1 MDPPK
6 FDHLFVEDDLKV
18 EGLGNKEALEILIE
32 DVESLAKEYT
42 TKKNTWSHIK
52 DVLNLFNQRSFVNI
66 LSAVL
71 LLLSVVALIA
81 SNLTIFLWL
90 ILVLFGVVSVGVNA
104 WDNYCRHYEIYYRIQ
119 YVLSQL
125 RDCVKYEWNESS
137 YPHLYMPFS
146 PCINLQWTHRA
157 GHVVNVPWS
166 LLVRGDC
173 ILLRPGQAAPAYCV
187 RYQPKDGHINELKFG
202 DIYNPTRS
210 FNPRVSKPTARSPV
224 QNAVFVLQNT
234 PYVRILEGT
243 LLQCVDK
250 PVDYYTSSLY
260 TLNVKCVLVILV
272 NIFRHNYYT
281 EWLNHISWLDL
292 CLIQPITIT
301 LPLLPMVLPIAW
313 FIMNN
318 YGNAVLQSSYQ
329 QEFSSNNSCLD
340 VKKIIHKKHIL
351 NLGTWSVLKSNF
363 ISCVKGDGKFLTRT
377 ANLLHVL
384 GSVEEPTP
392 RLNPK
397 EHKDKIEEMDN
408 SREQDTRPGN
418 HGQGEGDGQRPEGCS
433 EPGDPLHSSDRC
445 GTLEKK
451 RVQIVEE
458 VKEND
463 VKTKKSDKG
472 FKQYRPIAEVL
483 DLTHNKYSPFELNFD
498 SPQWSE
504 HLSSLKPLGLAI
516 LLNTCNKFT
525 QAHYT
530 QFCSHV
536 TCQALYSDLLVPVS
550 NRRCLCELAKQIGF
564 AYNAAENYRLDLQL
578 STYRHFPAEKIRRDV
593 KFARALQLP
602 VQTKLKFPFPHM
614 VAVVVEEAL
623 ATSGPQLFS
632 QGTADILLDSCVDY
646 WNGEEVVSLSLSDR
660 KKIQDFYQRTSL
672 LAYCTA
678 FAYRPL
684 MHRIDK
690 SLSKI
695 YVELSPDCKKVYEYC
710 QSPELLPSSQS
721 TDNLFGKEKV
731 LSDVV
736 ECFQEECNQVFIG
749 MVDLVEELDHAC
761 IRFVHFSKEN
771 ELRSRV
777 FSEKMGLESGWNCH
791 ISLSSDQNQKKNVQ
805 SDGITE
811 YPDCK
816 DEFLL
821 DEKIPLLNIYPS
833 SLSQSRGLSMS
844 APNTSTDDLDEVKV
858 EGLSPGGE
866 PLSPNDSGEGAEEE
880 ENLGEYKETY
890 VPPHSFGSNS
900 CLTEVTD
907 QGEEEDGVGFDMSN
921 RARLPRG
928 IENIRP
934 HLKAVD
940 NVPLQVSLFTECNS
954 DLTRQMLEIMQE
966 YEQIICVVGS
976 CANNENF
983 PIFSQADVRY
993 VGNF

>member
-1 MDPPK
+1 
-6 FDHLFVEDDLKV
+6 
-18 EGLGNKEALEILIE
+18 
-32 DVESLAKEYT
+32 
-42 TKKNTWSHIK
+42 
-52 DVLNLFNQRSFVNI
+52 
-66 LSAVL
+66 
-71 LLLSVVALIA
+71 
-81 SNLTIFLWL
+81 
-90 ILVLFGVVSVGVNA
+90 
-104 WDNYCRHYEIYYRIQ
+104 
-119 YVLSQL
+119 
-125 RDCVKYEWNESS
+125 
-137 YPHLYMPFS
+137 
-146 PCINLQWTHRA
+146 
-157 GHVVNVPWS
+157 
-166 LLVRGDC
+166 
-173 ILLRPGQAAPAYCV
+173 
-187 RYQPKDGHINELKFG
+187 
-202 DIYNPTRS
+202 
-210 FNPRVSKPTARSPV
+210 
-224 QNAVFVLQNT
+224 
-234 PYVRILEGT
+234 
-243 LLQCVDK
+243 
-250 PVDYYTSSLY
+250 
-260 TLNVKCVLVILV
+260 
-272 NIFRHNYYT
+272 
-281 EWLNHISWLDL
+281 
-292 CLIQPITIT
+292 
-301 LPLLPMVLPIAW
+301 
-313 FIMNN
+313 MNN

-384 GSVEEPTP
+384 GSVSTICCVDKKGILSWPNPTAEKVEEPTP

-710 QSPELLPSSQS
+710 QN
-721 TDNLFGKEKV
+721 NLFGKEKV

-749 MVDLVEELDHAC
+749 MVTMQYQTIYDMVDLVEELDHAC

-983 PIFSQADVRY
+983 PIFSQADVRTLFYTVCKSYFHSPNVNSDLTRQMLEIMQEYEQIICVVGSCANNENFPIFSQADVRASKLLIPLFKLAY
-993 VGNF
+993 VSRSHGLTTFGNGHLKVRLTLGSKK